1 MMRVFLLFA
10 LLIGSI
16 LARGPPP
23 SDSSSDD
30 SSDTDTSTC
39 TGDSCDL
46 CGEMTTYTESISGDA
61 RVITGNG
68 CPPHYSICT
77 GKGVVDGCGDV
88 GEEGSTTEATEQ
100 CFEYTIPAYPVLRTD
115 TYSVA

>member
-1 MMRVFLLFA
+1 MMRVFLLFV

-16 LARGPPP
+16 FARGTPP
-23 SDSSSDD
+23 SNNTSDD
-30 SSDTDTSTC
+30 SSGTNTSTC
-39 TGDSCDL
+39 TGRSCDI

-77 GKGVVDGCGDV
+77 GKGYVDGCGDV
-88 GEEGSTTEATEQ
+88 NEEGSMTEATEQ
-100 CFEYTIPAYPVLRTD
+100 CFKYTIPAYPVLRYD